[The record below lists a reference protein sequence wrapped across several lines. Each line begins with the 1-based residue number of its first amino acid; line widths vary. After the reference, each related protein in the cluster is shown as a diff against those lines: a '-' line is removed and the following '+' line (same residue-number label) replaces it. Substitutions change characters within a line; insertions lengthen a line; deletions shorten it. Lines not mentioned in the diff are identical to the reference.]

1 MRHNLSHFVSLFG
14 IILGGSVSSVGTN
27 KLYWVCQISSIYM
40 EVNNSLFPQQFV
52 SFWLYL
58 YSEIKGPQI
67 TLHPESFME
76 MGFDT
81 ALQIFFGFFSTWRR
95 KSPKQTFIWHC
106 KVENNSYSPLKGSGA
121 FPAYGDATLSGTRN
135 YSCSIL
141 FKTKTGKTKQKNL
154 PPVCN
159 KLLILGSFWCI

>member
-1 MRHNLSHFVSLFG
+1 MSNQLHLY
-14 IILGGSVSSVGTN
+14 GS
-27 KLYWVCQISSIYM
+27 
-40 EVNNSLFPQQFV
+40 QQFAFPPAV
-52 SFWLYL
+52 CLLLALFILRN
-58 YSEIKGPQI
+58 KGSPDNSP
-67 TLHPESFME
+67 PESFME

-159 KLLILGSFWCI
+159 KLLILGSF